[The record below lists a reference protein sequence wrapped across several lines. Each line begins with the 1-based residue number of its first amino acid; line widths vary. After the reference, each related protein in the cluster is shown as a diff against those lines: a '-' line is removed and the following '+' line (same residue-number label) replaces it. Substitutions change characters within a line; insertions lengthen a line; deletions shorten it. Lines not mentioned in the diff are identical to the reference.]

1 MGILKDQIKFNTKI
15 GNIYIFGKLS
25 FLKHFKSEVCRYTK
39 KIYLNKNVSFN
50 DNDIIFS
57 INNSKIFDKKKLK
70 KGIFINYHDSYL
82 PAFKGLNSSTWSIL
96 KKKKT
101 HGCTFH
107 IMDES
112 IDTGPII
119 YQKKI
124 TIPTNYNSHQVDLKN
139 IFNGFE
145 LFKKIL
151 RDLFIKKVINFKY
164 QKKTGK
170 YFSKK
175 DLLKIPLLGFIDLKW
190 NKEKII
196 RHFNALKV
204 SNFKKNFILNPKLL
218 TKNYQILEIVN
229 ITVIKD
235 NKSKNMTKLHK
246 IKKKK
251 FFLKKSKNLLEIEIN
266 KDLNKLEIL
275 GSKEIENYLK
285 KKNINL

>member
-1 MGILKDQIKFNTKI
+1 
-15 GNIYIFGKLS
+15 
-25 FLKHFKSEVCRYTK
+25 
-39 KIYLNKNVSFN
+39 
-50 DNDIIFS
+50 
-57 INNSKIFDKKKLK
+57 
-70 KGIFINYHDSYL
+70 
-82 PAFKGLNSSTWSIL
+82 
-96 KKKKT
+96 
-101 HGCTFH
+101 
-107 IMDES
+107 MDES